1 MKKIFLVLAIL
12 MATMAASAS
21 NKLDFTHVQE
31 LRTVSFDVTASYLQ
45 PNVQV
50 DPSSRTSRGTSTGT
64 RSSDNGRGTSTGTR
78 SGDNGRGTS
87 TGTHSS
93 EKGRGTSTGTRSSNN
108 SRGTSTGT
116 RSSDNGR
123 GTSTGTRSSNNGRG
137 TSTGTRSSDNN
148 RGTSTGTRSNNNG
161 RGTSAASAP
170 TSSPSK
176 ATRKSTSFWE
186 DIVNMSKI
194 ERNVSVTTS
203 PTASTARN

>member
-50 DPSSRTSRGTSTGT
+50 DPSSRTSS
-64 RSSDNGRGTSTGTR
+64 
-78 SGDNGRGTS
+78 RGTS